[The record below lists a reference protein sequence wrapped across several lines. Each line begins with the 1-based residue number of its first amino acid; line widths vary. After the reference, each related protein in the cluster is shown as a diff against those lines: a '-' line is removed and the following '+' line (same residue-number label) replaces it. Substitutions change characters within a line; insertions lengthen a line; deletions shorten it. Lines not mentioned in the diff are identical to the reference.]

1 MINIT
6 KISDDYI
13 MALSA
18 LIQSAFIV
26 EKIATSSKEIDND
39 LKVLLESI
47 YKTETFSAENIYGHK
62 RNLSIGLNI
71 LKNIL
76 NGNNE
81 IYLMNTQKYALSIIL
96 IQKNICKIKDLQ
108 DLIRKKID
116 NYNENSMMAT
126 NFEDLISYSEK
137 IYTEYIAIIRPRVII
152 SGKKEFLEANSS
164 LIRALLLSGIRAA
177 FLWHYHGGSKWQL
190 MFRRSE
196 ILNKCNNFFI

>member
-39 LKVLLESI
+39 VKILLESI

-62 RNLSIGLNI
+62 RNLSIGLNV

-81 IYLMNTQKYALSIIL
+81 IYLMNTQKYALSMIL
-96 IQKNICKIKDLQ
+96 IQKNISKISDLQ

>member
-1 MINIT
+1 M
-6 KISDDYI
+6 
-13 MALSA
+13 
-18 LIQSAFIV
+18 
-26 EKIATSSKEIDND
+26 
-39 LKVLLESI
+39 LLGVQIFHE
-47 YKTETFSAENIYGHK
+47 
-62 RNLSIGLNI
+62 
-71 LKNIL
+71 
-76 NGNNE
+76 
-81 IYLMNTQKYALSIIL
+81 
-96 IQKNICKIKDLQ
+96 
-108 DLIRKKID
+108 D

-126 NFEDLISYSEK
+126 NFEDLISYSER

>member
-39 LKVLLESI
+39 VKILLESI

-62 RNLSIGLNI
+62 RNLSIGLNV

-81 IYLMNTQKYALSIIL
+81 IYLMNTQKYALSMIL
-96 IQKNICKIKDLQ
+96 IQKNISKIKDLQ